1 MKKLSLFS
9 LLFVSLLCGCSE
21 VNSEG
26 TQWRGEFPTIG
37 IEVGRVGLPYVVVGS
52 DRGYS
57 VELSFDKSAIE
68 FTVDAFYDGADGRK
82 CLYDRLSENQT
93 LPDFI
98 RFVKRER
105 INDIR
110 SRYTFAIAE
119 NPEDTLRVANIMII
133 DDWRPASGPWAH
145 YPSYCA
151 VGTILVAQ
159 SKK

>member
-1 MKKLSLFS
+1 MNKLNLIS

-37 IEVGRVGLPYVVVGS
+37 IEVGRAGLPYVVGS
-52 DRGYS
+52 SRRYS
-57 VELSFDKSAIE
+57 VELSFDKSAME
-68 FTVDAFYDGADGRK
+68 FTVDAFYDGTDGRI
-82 CLYDRLSENQT
+82 CLYDRLSENQA

-105 INDIR
+105 INDLR

-119 NPEDTLRVANIMII
+119 NPEDTLRVANIMTG
-133 DDWRPASGPWAH
+133 DPPPAHGRITPVIV
-145 YPSYCA
+145 P
-151 VGTILVAQ
+151 
-159 SKK
+159 

>member
-1 MKKLSLFS
+1 MKKLSLIS

-21 VNSEG
+21 VNSEE
-26 TQWRGEFPTIG
+26 TPWRGEFPTIG

-82 CLYDRLSENQT
+82 YLYDRLSENQT

-133 DDWRPASGPWAH
+133 DDRRPASGPWTH

>member
-1 MKKLSLFS
+1 MNKLNLIS

-21 VNSEG
+21 VNSEE
-26 TQWRGEFPTIG
+26 TPWRGEFPTIG

-82 CLYDRLSENQT
+82 YLYDRLSENQT

-133 DDWRPASGPWAH
+133 DDRRPASGPWTH